1 MVYLRNLCLT
11 QENKDF
17 SMSSI
22 RNFIVLGVIHFL
34 VNLYMWYKVYL
45 FIYLFAN
52 GCPII
57 PVAFVESI
65 SYVRQYIIEKVQY

>member
-45 FIYLFAN
+45 FIYLQMDAALF
-52 GCPII
+52 
-57 PVAFVESI
+57 
-65 SYVRQYIIEKVQY
+65 Q